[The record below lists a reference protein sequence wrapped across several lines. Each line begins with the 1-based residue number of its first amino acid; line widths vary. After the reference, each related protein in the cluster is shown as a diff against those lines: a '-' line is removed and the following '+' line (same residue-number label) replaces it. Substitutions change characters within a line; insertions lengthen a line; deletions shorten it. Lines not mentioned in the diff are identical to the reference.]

1 MDPEEVLRLHR
12 MSSTRSFPAG
22 GSPRAAAGPARHP
35 QFDLP
40 SPRYPSEGGQHGRE
54 IDNSS
59 QDMVE
64 QDVKSPSMGHLSV
77 VSHHF
82 SPRVFCFFFMT
93 TDCDFILPVVSAC
106 AIFFFGCFS
115 HVMLFLILRV
125 PHLPLGRRGS
135 KVGFAV
141 SRTGTPR
148 SSSWT
153 AGDSIPSHQQTSSRG
168 APDPWSSSGL
178 SARSS
183 SGSRSEVCHVLAV
196 FFVKGPLLLYL
207 LYPAVMSLTF
217 VFPPCL

>member
-1 MDPEEVLRLHR
+1 MLLQVLHATLSSTCRALGTLQREGNTGGKSTIPPKTWWSR
-12 MSSTRSFPAG
+12 MSSL
-22 GSPRAAAGPARHP
+22 PRWGTCLLFRIIFRHAC
-35 QFDLP
+35 
-40 SPRYPSEGGQHGRE
+40 SA
-54 IDNSS
+54 
-59 QDMVE
+59 
-64 QDVKSPSMGHLSV
+64 
-77 VSHHF
+77 
-82 SPRVFCFFFMT
+82 FFFMT